1 MQLDKFMDMLEEK
14 SEKGSE
20 EALTE
25 AMMHGENVPDAIKK
39 KYGFKWAYV
48 PEKYNIV
55 IGLKQDSNDFENDK
69 WEIVAMEPK
78 SKEAVAAKKGMGTE
92 FGESVSEAIDPA
104 TFVEVSKSGDMN
116 FLKLLETIKDLLENK
131 TIGVLNTTA
140 AKLKTKK

>member
-14 SEKGSE
+14 SEKGE
-20 EALTE
+20 EQTLTE

-78 SKEAVAAKKGMGTE
+78 SKEAVAAKKGMKAE
-92 FGESVSEAIDPA
+92 FEGMNEAIDPA
-104 TFVEVSKSGDMN
+104 SFVEVSKSGDMN